1 MNRFLL
7 VAGVALLAACGSDS
21 PTGPS
26 NPNSASIAGTYQ
38 MRTVSGSPLPFTY
51 QSGTTKVVITS
62 DVLVVADGG
71 TWSETGAFTASVNG
85 QTSNQV
91 ISDGGTWTRAGSAV
105 SFYSSQQGAT
115 SYAGTFTGS
124 GFSLADDLFTY
135 TFAK

>member
-1 MNRFLL
+1 M
-7 VAGVALLAACGSDS
+7 LAACGSDS
-21 PTGPS
+21 STGPS
-26 NPNSASIAGTYQ
+26 SPNSASIAGTYQ
-38 MRTVSGSPLPFTY
+38 LKTVSGSPLPFTY
-51 QSGTTKVVITS
+51 QSGTTKVVVTS
-62 DVLVVADGG
+62 DVLVVAEGG
-71 TWSETGAFTASVNG
+71 TWSETGAYTATVNG

-115 SYAGTFTGS
+115 SYAGTFNGS